1 MVRVY
6 YFVVNLCLF
15 NVLLN
20 HVDMFPVPSFIDY
33 SKKMLNDSFDGNEG
47 FHLEGG
53 LKDAK
58 YVFSS
63 SSSHT

>member
-1 MVRVY
+1 
-6 YFVVNLCLF
+6 
-15 NVLLN
+15 
-20 HVDMFPVPSFIDY
+20 MFPVPLLINY

-58 YVFSS
+58 YAPLPPLISPAPN
-63 SSSHT
+63 